1 MNYLS
6 TRGGMAPQPF
16 SDILLE
22 GLAPDG
28 GLAVPEQLPQVSA
41 ETLESWRG
49 LPYADL
55 AFEVLSRFATDI
67 PADDLRGLTRAA
79 YTSQIFNSEDIVPL
93 RPLDNGLSLLG
104 LSEGPT
110 LAFKDMAMQFLG
122 QVFEYVLTRRDTTL
136 NIVGATSGDTGS
148 AAEYA
153 LRGKRGVAVF
163 MLSPHGRMSAFQ
175 RAQMYSLQDEN
186 IHNIAVRGVFDEAQ
200 DIVKALSLI
209 HI

>member
-1 MNYLS
+1 MNYIS
-6 TRGGMAPQPF
+6 TRGGMAPLPF

-28 GLAVPEQLPQVSA
+28 GLAVPEQLPQISA

-67 PADDLRGLTRAA
+67 PAEDLRRLTRAA
-79 YTSQIFNSEDIVPL
+79 YTPQIFNSEDIVPL
-93 RPLDNGLSLLG
+93 RPLNDGLSLLG

-122 QVFEYVLTRRDTTL
+122 QVFEYVPVSYTHLDVYKRQHQDGQYVFLSFSPIHLVCPRG
-136 NIVGATSGDTGS
+136 ITS
-148 AAEYA
+148 
-153 LRGKRGVAVF
+153 
-163 MLSPHGRMSAFQ
+163 
-175 RAQMYSLQDEN
+175 
-186 IHNIAVRGVFDEAQ
+186 
-200 DIVKALSLI
+200 
-209 HI
+209 

>member
-1 MNYLS
+1 MKYVS
-6 TRGGMAPQPF
+6 TRGGMAPQAF

-28 GLAVPEQLPQVSA
+28 GLAVPEALPQVSA
-41 ETLESWRG
+41 DTLESWRG
-49 LPYADL
+49 LSYADL

-67 PADDLRGLTRAA
+67 PADDLRALTQAA
-79 YTSQIFNSEDIVPL
+79 YRQGVFNSEDIVPL
-93 RPLDNGLSLLG
+93 RPLADGLSLLG

-122 QVFEYVLTRRDTTL
+122 QVFEYVLTRRGTTL
-136 NIVGATSGDTGS
+136 NILGATSGDTGS

-163 MLSPHGRMSAFQ
+163 MLSPHGRDRKS
-175 RAQMYSLQDEN
+175 
-186 IHNIAVRGVFDEAQ
+186 VV
-200 DIVKALSLI
+200 
-209 HI
+209 